1 MQEIVLNGPGK
12 NALGTPMMQSIL
24 GQLDAAD
31 GQPILLRGENGAL
44 SAGVDLR
51 EVAALDA
58 QEMEAFLR
66 MLDQVTRTLLCW
78 PRPSVAVLDG
88 HAIAGGCV
96 IAMACDHR
104 VATANPKLRIG
115 LTEVAV
121 GVLFP
126 PGVWSML
133 RHRLPPQSIDEI
145 VLGGSLHS
153 PDQALAL
160 GLIDRVAQDALEAGR
175 KTLSRLASY
184 DAAVY
189 AETKALL
196 REGVM
201 DIDAK
206 TEQAFLDAA
215 VPVWTSPELR
225 ERLLAHLAKV
235 SGKRA

>member
-24 GQLDAAD
+24 DQLDAAD

-44 SAGVDLR
+44 SAGVDLK
-51 EVAALDA
+51 EVARLDA
-58 QEMEAFLR
+58 DEMEAFLR
-66 MLDQVTRTLLCW
+66 LLDQVTRTLLHW
-78 PRPSVAVLDG
+78 PRPTVAVLDG

-104 VATANPKLRIG
+104 VAQANPKLRIG

-126 PGVWSML
+126 PGVWAML

-153 PDQALAL
+153 PSQALAL
-160 GLIDRVAQDALEAGR
+160 GLLDKVSEDALASGR

-184 DAAVY
+184 DASVY

-201 DIDAK
+201 DIEPR

-215 VPVWTSPELR
+215 VPVWTSPALR